1 VRQRDREST
10 TDSDPHGLLFGPA
23 DEDSP
28 FDDDFHTGN
37 LPRVTRVTRSEA
49 RAQGGRHSK
58 RRNRRVFGLVAA
70 IVVLVL
76 VAATW
81 LVVLPIY
88 HYLSPQ
94 DYSGSG
100 TGSVS
105 VTVRVDDAA
114 ADIGT
119 TLHDAGVV
127 ASVRAFTVAAA
138 DNAKS
143 TSIQPGTYRLRK
155 HMSAIAALA
164 LLLNP
169 SSREHN
175 EVVVTEGATSLDVLK
190 RLTAAP
196 CKANA
201 TGSALC
207 GPGLDKA
214 AAQRALNNVKA
225 IGLPTDYQVNG
236 KSPTSVEGFLFPATY
251 FFPDDTDPSDALLQ
265 MVTKFTDQAR
275 TTNFTASA
283 KALHLTP
290 YQELIIASIAQ
301 SEARYPDDFPKV
313 ARVILNRIAAHK
325 PLQIDATSRY
335 GAQLDGLNPSKIDYA
350 RFDSP
355 YNTYLHDGLPPTPIS
370 NPGAE
375 AMDGAAH
382 PAAGNWMYYVNGD
395 KDGHLYFTNSEAA
408 FVKAAA
414 TCRTNNWGC

>member
-1 VRQRDREST
+1 LT
-10 TDSDPHGLLFGPA
+10 TDSDPHGLLFGPS
-23 DEDSP
+23 DEDP
-28 FDDDFHTGN
+28 LFDDDVPTGN
-37 LPRVTRVTRSEA
+37 LPRVTRVTRAES
-49 RAQGGRHSK
+49 RAQGGRHAK
-58 RRNRRVFGLVAA
+58 RRNRRVFGIVAA
-70 IVVLVL
+70 MVVVVL

-88 HYLSPQ
+88 HYLIPP

-100 TGSVS
+100 TGTVS
-105 VTVRVDDAA
+105 VTVRTDDGA

-119 TLHDAGVV
+119 TLHDSGVV
-127 ASVRAFTVAAA
+127 ASVRAFTAAA
-138 DNAKS
+138 AANAKS
-143 TSIQPGTYRLRK
+143 TSIQPGTYRLKK
-155 HMSAIAALA
+155 HMSADQALT
-164 LLLNP
+164 LLLDP
-169 SSREHN
+169 ASREHN
-175 EVVVTEGATSLDVLK
+175 EVVVTEGATSMDVLK

-196 CKANA
+196 CNANSSA
-201 TGSALC
+201 SALC

-214 AAQRALNNVKA
+214 AAQRALTNIKA

-236 KSPTSVEGFLFPATY
+236 NAPTSVEGFLFPATY
-251 FFPDDTDPSDALLQ
+251 FFPDNTDPADALLQ

-290 YQELIIASIAQ
+290 YQELVIASIAQ

-313 ARVILNRIAAHK
+313 ARVILNRLAAHK

-335 GAQLDGLNPSKIDYA
+335 GAQLEGLNPSKIDYA

-355 YNTYLHDGLPPTPIS
+355 YNTYLHDGLTPTPIS

-382 PAAGNWMYYVNGD
+382 PAAGNWIYYVNGD
-395 KDGHLYFTNSEAA
+395 KDGHLFFTNSETA
-408 FVKAAA
+408 FVKAVER
-414 TCRTNNWGC
+414 CKTNNWGCG